1 MSGRMEEPRRRV
13 LDPFLFPSETNAR
26 FVLLIAAALLLS
38 FNEGLNLASQYIPFD
53 FQTYPSLDID
63 LIDPAAVAVGFQE
76 WSFTMAQALRFLA
89 VPFAWTIAVLL
100 LASLIYATH
109 AARLR
114 WRRKLRPMSREQD
127 PQFMD
132 AVADLA
138 ARDGIS
144 PTPAIEV
151 GENSRSMD
159 GQAFGFAPRYALRLG
174 GRLRLLFRKNP
185 DSFRAIVLHEL
196 AHIANGDIART
207 YFAQAIWYAL
217 VLLVVMPALADILF
231 RFTTGLASVAAN
243 PSPAS
248 LYRLVVLTLP
258 TVFILLLQFSATL
271 ALAAAIRA
279 SLLRAREIYA
289 DLRAA
294 RWGAKAALETI
305 LLRHD
310 AGGSIFRTGP
320 WRLHPSPAERL
331 AALED
336 PARLFRLSAEL
347 PFFAGA
353 LLGLGAAGT
362 AILLTSGG
370 FVLYAGAI
378 TGILVLAQVLPD
390 PTLLSGS
397 AATAEIAA
405 PVITGVLVLGLGFL
419 LAYLMSGTLGIE
431 IQRQAAADLANQ
443 RRGWRP
449 YLKLWLPAS
458 LAAIGFQLGILLTP
472 KSIFANL
479 PDLMNNDPAALAIL
493 AALAIVFTFATS
505 ILFWVWM
512 VHARFSSLRFFRSA
526 ASNASLQRRR
536 RLLTLFSAGLL
547 FILIIPPML
556 GPVVMEQVM
565 FAMDEFTLQLIL
577 LAIGAFAAGLG
588 LFLAALG
595 STGLVLFIYPRIR
608 SARCPAC
615 SSALPGYI
623 LGQICTRCGQ
633 DLAGEMFTALQ
644 PLGPDSALHRA

>member
-38 FNEGLNLASQYIPFD
+38 FNEGWNLTFEYFPFD
-53 FQTYPSLDID
+53 SQTQPSSDFNLV
-63 LIDPAAVAVGFQE
+63 DPAAVDAGLGE
-76 WSFTMAQALRFLA
+76 WSLYLAQSLRFLA
-89 VPFAWTIAVLL
+89 VPFGWMIAVLL
-100 LASLIYATH
+100 LAGLIYATH

-114 WRRKLRPMSREQD
+114 RQRKLRPMLREQD
-127 PQFMD
+127 PQFLD
-132 AVADLA
+132 AVAELA
-138 ARDGIS
+138 ARNGIS
-144 PTPAIEV
+144 PAPAIEV
-151 GENSRSMD
+151 GADSRSMD

-217 VLLVVMPALADILF
+217 VLLVMIPALADILF
-231 RFTTGLASVAAN
+231 RFGTGLAQAAAN
-243 PSPAS
+243 PTPAS
-248 LYRLVVLTLP
+248 LSRLVVLTLP
-258 TVFILLLQFSATL
+258 TVFILFLQFSATL

-294 RWGAKAALETI
+294 RWGAKAALTTI
-305 LLRHD
+305 LRRHD
-310 AGGSIFRTGP
+310 AGGSTSRAGFL
-320 WRLHPSPAERL
+320 RLHPSPGERL

-336 PARLFRLSAEL
+336 PASLFRLSAKL

-353 LLGLGAAGT
+353 LLGLGTAGA

-370 FVLYAGAI
+370 FVIYAGAI
-378 TGILVLAQVLPD
+378 TGILVLARVLPD

-397 AATAEIAA
+397 ASTAGIAA
-405 PVITGVLVLGLGFL
+405 PAITGVLVLGLGFL

-472 KSIFANL
+472 KSILANL
-479 PDLMNNDPAALAIL
+479 PDLMNYPATLAIL
-493 AALAIVFTFATS
+493 MALGVVFTFATA
-505 ILFWVWM
+505 ILFWLWL
-512 VHARFSSLRFFRSA
+512 VHARYSSLRFFRSA

-536 RLLTLFSAGLL
+536 RLLTLFQTGLL
-547 FILIIPPML
+547 LILIIPPVI
-556 GPVVMEQVM
+556 GYFIMELAVGGV
-565 FAMDEFTLQLIL
+565 DEFTQWVLI
-577 LAIGAFAAGLG
+577 AFAVAFASGLV

-595 STGLVLFIYPRIR
+595 MTGLVLFIYPRIR
-608 SARCPAC
+608 TARCPAC
-615 SSALPGYI
+615 STALPGYI

-633 DLAGEMFTALQ
+633 EPAEEMFTALQ
-644 PLGPDSALHRA
+644 PIEMDSALLRA